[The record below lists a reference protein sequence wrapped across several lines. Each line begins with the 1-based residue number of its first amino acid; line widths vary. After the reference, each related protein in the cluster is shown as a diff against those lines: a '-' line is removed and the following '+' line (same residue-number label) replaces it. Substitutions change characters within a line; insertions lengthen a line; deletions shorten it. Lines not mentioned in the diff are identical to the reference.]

1 MNPRNESD
9 TLILPHKEVVI
20 IINEKQAFNLNSTS
34 ENLLVQ
40 RGAKSSFDDRQKS
53 ANNLSFEKLQEAKR
67 KVYSMYNQNL
77 QSFVK
82 EKTISLLTRTQAET
96 CKLLENN
103 QKSHQLKTST
113 VYPIKRNKQWRG
125 VEKWFQHFKGLLDY
139 PELNTSLK
147 MIHYSM
153 IRSQTYSQ

>member
-82 EKTISLLTRTQAET
+82 EKTISY
-96 CKLLENN
+96 K
-103 QKSHQLKTST
+103 
-113 VYPIKRNKQWRG
+113 
-125 VEKWFQHFKGLLDY
+125 
-139 PELNTSLK
+139 NTSRNMQAPGKQSEKSPTKNQHCL
-147 MIHYSM
+147 SD
-153 IRSQTYSQ
+153 